1 MLIGYILIAGGAL
14 IFKALFWVGTYS
26 AAGQSFGGGDMM
38 ELLRACGVLFAM
50 FMGMYAAWVN
60 DLVLKAFN
68 VWYLI
73 RECFFYFVIGL
84 AYMCGGVM
92 LLDSLI
98 DLIGLVWANI

>member
-1 MLIGYILIAGGAL
+1 MLIGYIFIAAGAL
-14 IFKALFWVGTYS
+14 IFKALLWVGIHS
-26 AAGQSFGGGDMM
+26 AAEQPVGGGNMM
-38 ELLRACGVLFAM
+38 ELLRASGVLFAM
-50 FMGMYAAWVN
+50 FVAMYAAWVN

-84 AYMCGGVM
+84 AYMCGGAM